1 MAKKIDKTEERIHT
15 VEETLS
21 KTEHFIEKNQKL
33 LINIGIALVVIV
45 LGFYAIRNYYIIPR
59 ETEATAQMFVA
70 QKNFEIDSLKL
81 ALNGNVMY
89 PGFLQIINDYKW
101 TSAANLAH
109 YYAGICYLK
118 QGKFQDAI
126 DQLNKFSGKDE
137 LVAPMAIGAI
147 GDAYMEL
154 NQVDKAADQYVKAAD
169 LRDNKF
175 TTAMFLMKA
184 AFAYEELKNW
194 DKALEYYQKVKT
206 KYPNSQEAQ
215 DIDKYISKIKTEQ
228 NK

>member
-1 MAKKIDKTEERIHT
+1 MAQKIDKTEERIHS

-21 KTEHFIEKNQKL
+21 KTEHFIETNQKL

-45 LGFYAIRNYYIIPR
+45 LGFYAIRNYYIVPR
-59 ETEATAQMFVA
+59 EAEASGQIFMA
-70 QKNFEIDSLKL
+70 QKYFEKDSLKL
-81 ALNGNVMY
+81 ALNGDGNY
-89 PGFLQIINDYKW
+89 DGFLKIIDDYKW
-101 TSAANLAH
+101 TSASNLAH
-109 YYAGICYLK
+109 YYAGVCYLK

-126 DQLNKFSGKDE
+126 DQLKSFSGKDE

-154 NQVDKAADQYVKAAD
+154 NQPDKAVSEYEKAAN

-175 TTAMFLMKA
+175 TTSMFLLKA
-184 AFAYEELKNW
+184 AFAYEELKNN
-194 DKALEYYQKVKT
+194 DKALELYTKIKT
-206 KYPNSQEAQ
+206 KYPNSIEAA
-215 DIDKYISKIKTEQ
+215 DVDKYIAKIKTEQ

>member
-1 MAKKIDKTEERIHT
+1 MAQKIDKTEERIHS

-33 LINIGIALVVIV
+33 LINIGIALVIIV
-45 LGFYAIRNYYIIPR
+45 LGFYAVRNYYILPR
-59 ETEATAQMFVA
+59 EADATGQMFMA
-70 QKNFEIDSLKL
+70 QKYFEKDSLKQ
-81 ALNGNVMY
+81 ALNGDGNY
-89 PGFLQIINDYKW
+89 PGFLSIIDDYKW
-101 TSAANLAH
+101 TSASNLAH

-126 DQLNKFSGKDE
+126 DQLKSFSGKDE
-137 LVAPMAIGAI
+137 LVAPMAVGAI

-154 NQVDKAADQYVKAAD
+154 NQPDKAVSEYEKAAN

-175 TTAMFLMKA
+175 TTSMFLLKA
-184 AFAYEELKNW
+184 AFAYEELKNN
-194 DKALEYYQKVKT
+194 DKAIELYTKIKT
-206 KYPNSQEAQ
+206 KYPNSIEAA
-215 DIDKYISKIKTEQ
+215 DVDKYIAKIKTAE

>member
-1 MAKKIDKTEERIHT
+1 MAQKIDKTEERIHS

-21 KTEHFIEKNQKL
+21 KTEHFIETNQKL

-45 LGFYAIRNYYIIPR
+45 LGFYAIRNYYILPR
-59 ETEATAQMFVA
+59 EADASGQMFMA
-70 QKNFEIDSLKL
+70 QKYFEKDSLKQ
-81 ALNGNVMY
+81 ALNGDGNY
-89 PGFLQIINDYKW
+89 PGFLTIIDDYKW
-101 TSAANLAH
+101 TSASNLAH

-126 DQLNKFSGKDE
+126 DQLKSFSGKDE

-154 NQVDKAADQYVKAAD
+154 NQPDKAVSEYEKAAN

-175 TTAMFLMKA
+175 TTSMFLLKA
-184 AFAYEELKNW
+184 AFAYEELKNN
-194 DKALEYYQKVKT
+194 DKALELYTKIKT
-206 KYPNSQEAQ
+206 KYPNSIEAS
-215 DIDKYISKIKTEQ
+215 DVDKYIAKIKTAE

>member
-1 MAKKIDKTEERIHT
+1 MAQKIDKTEERIHS

-21 KTEHFIEKNQKL
+21 KTEHFIETNQKL

-45 LGFYAIRNYYIIPR
+45 LGIYAIRNYYIIPR
-59 ETEATAQMFVA
+59 EADASGQMFMA
-70 QKNFEIDSLKL
+70 QKYFEKDSLKQ
-81 ALNGNVMY
+81 ALNGDGNY
-89 PGFLQIINDYKW
+89 PGFLTIIDDYKW
-101 TSAANLAH
+101 TSASNLAH

-126 DQLNKFSGKDE
+126 DQLKSFSGKDE

-154 NQVDKAADQYVKAAD
+154 NQPDNAVSEYEKAAN

-175 TTAMFLMKA
+175 TTSMFLLKA
-184 AFAYEELKNW
+184 AFAYEELKNN
-194 DKALEYYQKVKT
+194 DKALELYTKIKT
-206 KYPNSQEAQ
+206 KYPNSIEAA
-215 DIDKYISKIKTEQ
+215 DVDKYISKIKTAE

>member
-1 MAKKIDKTEERIHT
+1 MAQKIDKTEERIHS

-33 LINIGIALVVIV
+33 LINIGIALVIIV
-45 LGFYAIRNYYIIPR
+45 LGFYAVRNYYILPR
-59 ETEATAQMFVA
+59 EADASGQMFMA
-70 QKNFEIDSLKL
+70 QKYFEKDSLKQ
-81 ALNGNVMY
+81 ALNGDGNY
-89 PGFLQIINDYKW
+89 PGFLSIIDDYKW
-101 TSAANLAH
+101 TSASNLAH

-126 DQLNKFSGKDE
+126 DQLKSFSGKDE
-137 LVAPMAIGAI
+137 LVAPMAVGAI

-154 NQVDKAADQYVKAAD
+154 NQPDKAVSEYEKAAN

-175 TTAMFLMKA
+175 TTSMFLLKA
-184 AFAYEELKNW
+184 AFAYEELKNN
-194 DKALEYYQKVKT
+194 DKAIELYTKIKT
-206 KYPNSQEAQ
+206 KYPNSIEAA
-215 DIDKYISKIKTEQ
+215 DVDKYIAKIKTEQ

>member
-1 MAKKIDKTEERIHT
+1 MAQKIDKTEERIHS

-33 LINIGIALVVIV
+33 LINIGIALVIIV
-45 LGFYAIRNYYIIPR
+45 LGFYAVRNYYILPR
-59 ETEATAQMFVA
+59 EADASGQMFMA
-70 QKNFEIDSLKL
+70 QKYFEKDSLKQ
-81 ALNGNVMY
+81 ALNGDGNY
-89 PGFLQIINDYKW
+89 PGFLSIIDDYKW
-101 TSAANLAH
+101 TSASNLAH

-126 DQLNKFSGKDE
+126 DQLKSFSGKDE
-137 LVAPMAIGAI
+137 LVAPMAVGAI

-154 NQVDKAADQYVKAAD
+154 NQPDKAVSEYEKAAN

-175 TTAMFLMKA
+175 TTSMFLLKA
-184 AFAYEELKNW
+184 AFAYEELKNN
-194 DKALEYYQKVKT
+194 DKAIELYTKIKT
-206 KYPNSQEAQ
+206 KYPNSIEAA
-215 DIDKYISKIKTEQ
+215 DVDKYIAKIKTAE

>member
-1 MAKKIDKTEERIHT
+1 MAKKIDKTEERIHN

-21 KTEHFIEKNQKL
+21 KTEHFIETNQKL

-45 LGFYAIRNYYIIPR
+45 LGFYAIRNYYIVPR
-59 ETEATAQMFVA
+59 EADASGQMFMA
-70 QKNFEIDSLKL
+70 QKYFEKDSLKQ
-81 ALNGNVMY
+81 ALNGDGNY
-89 PGFLQIINDYKW
+89 PGFLAIIDDYKW
-101 TSAANLAH
+101 TSASNLAH

-126 DQLNKFSGKDE
+126 DQLKSFSGKDE

-154 NQVDKAADQYVKAAD
+154 NQPDKAVSEYEKAAN

-175 TTAMFLMKA
+175 TTSMFLLKA
-184 AFAYEELKNW
+184 AFAYEELKNN
-194 DKALEYYQKVKT
+194 DKALELYTKIKT
-206 KYPNSQEAQ
+206 KYPNSIEAS
-215 DIDKYISKIKTEQ
+215 DVDKYIAKIKTSE

>member
-1 MAKKIDKTEERIHT
+1 MAKKIDKTEERIHN

-21 KTEHFIEKNQKL
+21 KTEHFIETNQKL

-45 LGFYAIRNYYIIPR
+45 LGFYAIRNYYIVPR
-59 ETEATAQMFVA
+59 EADASGQMFMA
-70 QKNFEIDSLKL
+70 QKYFEKDSLKQ
-81 ALNGNVMY
+81 ALNGDGNY
-89 PGFLQIINDYKW
+89 PGFLAIIDDYKW
-101 TSAANLAH
+101 TSASNLAH

-126 DQLNKFSGKDE
+126 DQLKSFSGKDE

-154 NQVDKAADQYVKAAD
+154 NQPDKAVSEYEKAAN

-175 TTAMFLMKA
+175 TTSMFLLKA
-184 AFAYEELKNW
+184 AFAYEELKNN
-194 DKALEYYQKVKT
+194 DKALELYTKIKT
-206 KYPNSQEAQ
+206 KYPNSIEAA
-215 DIDKYISKIKTEQ
+215 DVDKYIAKIKTSE

>member
-1 MAKKIDKTEERIHT
+1 MAQKIDKTEERIHS

-21 KTEHFIEKNQKL
+21 KTEHFIETNQKL

-45 LGFYAIRNYYIIPR
+45 LGIYAIRNYYIIPR
-59 ETEATAQMFVA
+59 EADASGQMFMA
-70 QKNFEIDSLKL
+70 QKYFEKDSLKQ
-81 ALNGNVMY
+81 ALNGDGNY
-89 PGFLQIINDYKW
+89 PGFLTIIDDYKW
-101 TSAANLAH
+101 TSASNLAH

-126 DQLNKFSGKDE
+126 DQLKSFSGKDE

-154 NQVDKAADQYVKAAD
+154 NQPDKAVSEYEKAAN

-175 TTAMFLMKA
+175 TTSMFLLKA
-184 AFAYEELKNW
+184 AFAYEELKNN
-194 DKALEYYQKVKT
+194 DKALELYTKIKT
-206 KYPNSQEAQ
+206 KYPNSIEAA
-215 DIDKYISKIKTEQ
+215 DVDKYISKIKTAE

>member
-1 MAKKIDKTEERIHT
+1 MAQKIDKTEERIHS

-21 KTEHFIEKNQKL
+21 KTEHFIETNQKL

-45 LGFYAIRNYYIIPR
+45 LGFYAIRNYYIVPR
-59 ETEATAQMFVA
+59 EADATAQMFMA
-70 QKNFEIDSLKL
+70 QKYFEKDSLKQ
-81 ALNGNVMY
+81 ALNGDGNY
-89 PGFLQIINDYKW
+89 PGFLSIIDDYKW
-101 TSAANLAH
+101 TSASNLAH

-126 DQLNKFSGKDE
+126 DQLKSFSGKDE
-137 LVAPMAIGAI
+137 LVAPMAIGAT

-154 NQVDKAADQYVKAAD
+154 NQPDKAASEYEKAAN

-175 TTAMFLMKA
+175 TTSLFLLKA
-184 AFAYEELKNW
+184 AFAYEELKNN
-194 DKALEYYQKVKT
+194 DKALELYTKIKT
-206 KYPNSQEAQ
+206 KYPNSVEAA
-215 DIDKYISKIKTEQ
+215 DVDKYIAKIKTEQ

>member
-1 MAKKIDKTEERIHT
+1 MAQKIDKTEERIHT

-45 LGFYAIRNYYIIPR
+45 LGFYAVRNYYILPR
-59 ETEATAQMFVA
+59 EADATSQMFMA
-70 QKNFEIDSLKL
+70 QRYFEKDSLKL
-81 ALNGNVMY
+81 ALNGDGNY
-89 PGFLQIINDYKW
+89 PGFLSIIDEYKW
-101 TSAANLAH
+101 TSASNLAH
-109 YYAGICYLK
+109 YYAGVCLLK

-126 DQLNKFSGKDE
+126 DQLNSFSGKDE

-154 NQVDKAADQYVKAAD
+154 NQPEKAATEYEKAAN

-175 TTAMFLMKA
+175 TSSIFLMKA
-184 AFAYEELKNW
+184 AFANEEMKNL
-194 DKALEYYQKVKT
+194 DKALELYTTIKT
-206 KYPNSQEAQ
+206 KYPNSVEAQ
-215 DIDKYISKIKTEQ
+215 DIDKYISKIKTIQ